1 MRHLPFQ
8 DRANFSFPDN
18 AAEVRPGGFLVSQPK
33 IDPCLQKARWHSVFV
48 LLALVPALLALSS
61 CGGGGSAT
69 AVPSITVSGLSGT
82 VIVNGTVQFTAS
94 ILNLSSTLV
103 NYSVSGTGTGPFG
116 TIDANGL
123 YTAPA
128 AVPVNNV
135 VTITATAQAQSTLT
149 ATTTIT
155 ILAATVI
162 NSVVCSNPAL
172 QTTYTV
178 ASSQSLQCNAL
189 DPQSNQ
195 VFAVNWLV
203 NGTPGGTPA
212 TGLITTQGNYV
223 APLIPPTGG
232 SVTITAVSQ
241 SVSTQTQTVTV
252 TPTYGNAILQGN
264 YAFSTSGKQTANSA
278 TFARVGS
285 FVADG
290 NGNLTGGL
298 EDVNPTIYATKP
310 ISFTGLYTVGPD
322 GRGTIQ
328 FCENTT
334 KACKAATATTQFR
347 FVVRSQQEVRIM
359 DFQSGSAAIGEIV
372 QQPDVSVFNNAG
384 LSGAYSFGFAGPS
397 LASTEES
404 VVGEFVADGDPGST
418 GTGHITSGEVDVN
431 TGGVSAAAAVAI
443 TGGTY
448 QVSANGRGTATLIT
462 AGQTY
467 TLAFYLVS
475 ASRAKFIETDA
486 LPILSGDAFKQQ
498 TSLPWGAGALNGSVV
513 FQTRGFAAGNAVA
526 DLVSFM
532 ADGNGN
538 IVAGS
543 GILDQNS
550 AGTPT
555 SLSSLGGSYLFQ
567 QSDAAYGRG
576 TLTIG
581 GHSYVFYMV
590 APWSAQGSAVIQETT
605 SGVVALGSV
614 IQPQGGP
621 FTNASL
627 MGSYALSLAG
637 QNATPRPED
646 FVGQLTS
653 NGTDNVTSG
662 SLDINNFGTTQA
674 GVAQVGTYLPGPPA
688 VLPAITL
695 RGTMTLTSGNF
706 VLYLVSPTQFY
717 VLGPNSTGVAV
728 GSIYHQF

>member
-1 MRHLPFQ
+1 VFQ
-8 DRANFSFPDN
+8 PSTY
-18 AAEVRPGGFLVSQPK
+18 VCHQGG
-33 IDPCLQKARWHSVFV
+33 RWQRLLL
-48 LLALVPALLALSS
+48 LLALLPVILALNS
-61 CGGGGSAT
+61 CGGTAA
-69 AVPSITVSGLSGT
+69 AVPTITVAGASGT

-123 YTAPA
+123 YTAPST
-128 AVPVNNV
+128 VPLNNV

-149 ATTTIT
+149 ATTTVT

-178 ASSQSLQCNAL
+178 ASSQSLQCDAL
-189 DPQSNQ
+189 DPDSNQ
-195 VFAVNWLV
+195 VLGVYWYV
-203 NGTPGGTPA
+203 NGVQGGTAA

-223 APLIPPTGG
+223 APLIPPAGG
-232 SVTITAVSQ
+232 SVTITATSQ
-241 SVSTQTQTVTV
+241 SLATVTQTVTV

-278 TFARVGS
+278 SFARAGS

-328 FCENTT
+328 LCENTT
-334 KACKAATATTQFR
+334 KVCKAATTTTQLR
-347 FVVRSQQEVRIM
+347 FAVRSQQEVRIM
-359 DFQSGSAAIGEIV
+359 DFQFGSTAIGEIV

-404 VVGEFVADGDPGST
+404 AVGEFVADGDPNNT
-418 GTGHITSGEVDVN
+418 GTGHITSGEVDTN
-431 TGGVSAAAAVAI
+431 TAGVSAAPAAI

-475 ASRAKFIETDA
+475 SSRAKFIETDA

-498 TSLPWGAGALNGSVV
+498 SSVPWGAGSLNGSVV
-513 FQTRGFAAGNAVA
+513 FQTHGFAGGTAVA
-526 DLVSFM
+526 DLVSLM

-538 IVAGS
+538 AIAGA
-543 GILDQNS
+543 GTLDQNS
-550 AGTPT
+550 GGTAT
-555 SLSSLGGSYLFQ
+555 SVASLGGGTYTFDPSGN
-567 QSDAAYGRG
+567 GRG
-576 TLTIG
+576 TVTIP
-581 GHSYVFYMV
+581 GHSYVFYMI
-590 APWSAQGSAVIQETT
+590 APWSAQGSALIQETT

-614 IQPQGGP
+614 TQPQGGP
-621 FTNASL
+621 FTSASL

-637 QNATPRPED
+637 QNATPKPED
-646 FVGQLTS
+646 FVGQLTTDGVS
-653 NGTDNVTSG
+653 KVLSGTV
-662 SLDINNFGTTQA
+662 DINNFGATQT
-674 GVAQVGTYLPGPPA
+674 VTSNIGTYMPVSANGR
-688 VLPAITL
+688 T
-695 RGTMTLTSGNF
+695 TMLLSPTRNL
-706 VLYLVSPTQFY
+706 VLYFVSPTQAY
-717 VLGPNSTGVAV
+717 ALDTDSTTVAV
-728 GSIYHQF
+728 GSLYHQF